1 MKIYSGLEELLYRRF
16 LGDNPFANH
25 LYQRLVNK
33 SKRKPS
39 SRTTGTGRQYKKSYK
54 PRTKSTMNNSS
65 RREVSPSTEPP
76 ALNGAKSG
84 QRKGWLKKIFS

>member
-1 MKIYSGLEELLYRRF
+1 
-16 LGDNPFANH
+16 
-25 LYQRLVNK
+25 
-33 SKRKPS
+33 
-39 SRTTGTGRQYKKSYK
+39 
-54 PRTKSTMNNSS
+54 MNNSS

>member
-1 MKIYSGLEELLYRRF
+1 MTKTDQKNAAKSYNKEEVLDEYSSPEGE
-16 LGDNPFANH
+16 
-25 LYQRLVNK
+25 NK
-33 SKRKPS
+33 KPKRKPS

-54 PRTKSTMNNSS
+54 SRTKSTMNNSS